1 MTEEHTPFKKKK
13 FDESLIDNADAIPV
27 VVAPSRPKK
36 RITVRSTQRTLAGIA
51 ISIRP
56 RLISEVMTITGITL
70 PHNALRMLQSI
81 GAVKMGKA
89 GQAFYYGAPH
99 LVDKPPLDPVAMK
112 YDDWLLGKGD
122 WPEELGPSEDT

>member
-1 MTEEHTPFKKKK
+1 MNEENTPFKKKK

-36 RITVRSTQRTLAGIA
+36 RITVRSTQRSLAGIA

-81 GAVKMGKA
+81 GAVKMGKV

-99 LVDKPPLDPVAMK
+99 LVDKVLDPIAMK

-122 WPEELGPSEDT
+122 WPEELGPAEDA

>member
-1 MTEEHTPFKKKK
+1 MNEENTPFKKKK
-13 FDESLIDNADAIPV
+13 FDEALIDNADAIPV
-27 VVAPSRPKK
+27 VVAPSYPKK
-36 RITVRSTQRTLAGIA
+36 RITMRSTQRTLAGIA

-81 GAVKMGKA
+81 GAVKMGKV

-99 LVDKPPLDPVAMK
+99 LVDKVLDPVAMK

-122 WPEELGPSEDT
+122 WPEELGPSEET